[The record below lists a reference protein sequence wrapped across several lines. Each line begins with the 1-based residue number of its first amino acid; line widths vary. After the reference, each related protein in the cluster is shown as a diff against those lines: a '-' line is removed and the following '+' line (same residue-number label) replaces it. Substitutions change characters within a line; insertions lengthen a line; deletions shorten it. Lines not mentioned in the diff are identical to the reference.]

1 MNNNII
7 DINKTAIVVID
18 LQEGIARR
26 EGLKPY
32 SAAEVVKNSVKLVK
46 KFREN
51 GAEAF
56 LVRVSSD
63 GKDRLNPILDEKT
76 VRPFSERW
84 DVLIPELTDIEGTK
98 VITKRQWGAFYGT
111 ELELQLRRRGID
123 TIVLCGI
130 ATGIGV
136 DTTAREA
143 YQRGFN
149 QIFVS
154 DAMTGLSEKEN
165 EYVLKYIFPRMGRV
179 RTTEEVLE
187 YFNK

>member
-7 DINKTAIVVID
+7 DINKTAMVVID

-26 EGLKPY
+26 EGLQPY
-32 SAAEVVKNSVKLVK
+32 SATQVVENSVKLVK
-46 KFREN
+46 EFRKN
-51 GAEAF
+51 GGEVF

-63 GKDRLNPILDEKT
+63 GKDRLKPTLDEST
-76 VRPFSERW
+76 MHPFQEGW
-84 DVLIPELTDIEGTK
+84 DVLIPELTNIEGTK

-154 DAMTGLSEKEN
+154 DAMTGISQEEN
-165 EYVLKYIFPRMGRV
+165 DYVLKRIFSRIGRI
-179 RTTEEVLE
+179 RTTEEILE
-187 YFNK
+187 YFK

>member
-1 MNNNII
+1 MENNII
-7 DINKTAIVVID
+7 NINKTAMVVID

-26 EGLKPY
+26 EGLAPY
-32 SAAEVVKNSVKLVK
+32 SGAQVIEKSAKMVKAFRKNGGEV
-46 KFREN
+46 
-51 GAEAF
+51 F
-56 LVRVSSD
+56 LVRVTSD
-63 GKDRLNPILDEKT
+63 GKDGLKPALDSYATSPYKEG
-76 VRPFSERW
+76 W
-84 DVLIPELTDIEGTK
+84 DVLVPELAQIEGVK

-154 DAMTGLSEKEN
+154 DAMTGLSVEEN
-165 EYVLKYIFPRMGRV
+165 TYVLKNIFPRIGRI
-179 RTTEEVLE
+179 RTTEEILE
-187 YFNK
+187 YFK